1 MVVSRIMALDVGE
14 ARVGVAISDALGFS
28 AQPIATIRRAGL
40 APDLTKVADLVR
52 EHDVATIVVGLPLK
66 LDGEAGP
73 AAASILTFVEKLQR
87 KVDIPVVTFDERFST
102 VQAERALLEGNV
114 SRRRRR
120 DAIDKVAA
128 AIILQAYLDSR
139 PRTAPLEEAP

>member
-1 MVVSRIMALDVGE
+1 MALDVGE
-14 ARVGVAISDALGFS
+14 ARVGVAVSDALGLS
-28 AQPIATIRRAGL
+28 AQPTATIRRVGL
-40 APDLTKVADLVR
+40 ARDVKAVADLVR
-52 EHDVATIVVGLPLK
+52 QHEVTLIVVGLPLK

-73 AAASILTFVEKLQR
+73 AVASILRFVERLKGA
-87 KVDIPVVTFDERFST
+87 VSIPVVTFDERFST

-120 DAIDKVAA
+120 EAVDRVAA

-139 PRTAPLEEAP
+139 RATAPLEVEP